1 MYDNE
6 IVKAKPVEEINIPPE
21 KREKTLNKLSK
32 TSIIKME
39 HYKLSKL
46 LSYSFVSKFVTKKG
60 IELNYLSSHQYSDNK
75 NIRLKT

>member
-1 MYDNE
+1 
-6 IVKAKPVEEINIPPE
+6 
-21 KREKTLNKLSK
+21 
-32 TSIIKME
+32 ME

-60 IELNYLSSHQYSDNK
+60 IELNYLSSHQYSDNR